1 MQKEFLSEKKE
12 NEDSLIVKGGKGA
25 QERKREIAAKVC
37 PGMLLV
43 LFLFIF
49 NYFGIPVYIHS
60 RFSGCFR
67 EVVLADWSGH

>member
-1 MQKEFLSEKKE
+1 MSEKKE

-49 NYFGIPVYIHS
+49 IILVFTFTFHS

-67 EVVLADWSGH
+67 EVILADWSGH